1 MLVVTKPE
9 HKMADF
15 TIKDVARVCGVG
27 VSTVS
32 RAINNH
38 PDINPETKEKILRVI
53 EENHYI
59 PNNSARNL
67 KRTESNA
74 IAIMI
79 KGIDNPFFLAMFK
92 IFEQEL
98 GQHDYTFLLQ
108 RVQQEEDELEVA
120 RELTKEKRLRGI
132 IFLGGRVDRDP
143 KELRELGVPYVLST
157 FAPDKSMLTPQ
168 VNYISI
174 DDEEE
179 SYRMV
184 DYLCELGHKRI
195 AIIRPY
201 YADRGIGRT
210 RYNGY
215 IRALK
220 RHGIEIDPDLVCYM
234 KEDIEAF
241 TPANGY
247 AVTKELLQSGKEFT
261 ALFAMSDTTA
271 IGACKAI
278 LEAGR
283 RIPDDYSVV
292 GFGGIE
298 MANYYHPSL
307 TTICQ
312 PKEEM
317 ARASVKMLLDLIEER
332 HVRQNQQI
340 FPAQLLVGES
350 TKPIKDL

>member
-1 MLVVTKPE
+1 
-9 HKMADF
+9 MAEL
-15 TIKDVARVCGVG
+15 TIKDVARICGVG

-38 PDINPETKEKILRVI
+38 PDINPETKEKIMRVI

-67 KRTESNA
+67 KRTESNT

-98 GQHDYTFLLQ
+98 GQQDYTFLLQ
-108 RVQQEEDELEVA
+108 RVQQEEDELAVA
-120 RELTKEKRLRGI
+120 RELAKEKRLKGI
-132 IFLGGRVDRDP
+132 IFLGGRVDRNP
-143 KELRELGVPYVLST
+143 KELRELGIPYVLCT
-157 FAPDKSMLTPQ
+157 FAPEKSMLTPQ

-179 SYRMV
+179 SYRIV
-184 DYLCELGHKRI
+184 DYLCKLGHRKI

-201 YADRGIGRT
+201 YADRGIGRS

-215 IRALK
+215 VRALK
-220 RHGIEIDPDLVCYM
+220 KHGIEVDPGLVLYM
-234 KEDIEAF
+234 KDDIEAF

-247 AVTKELLQSGKEFT
+247 AVTRELLESGREFT
-261 ALFAMSDTTA
+261 ALFTMSDTTA
-271 IGACKAI
+271 MGACKAI
-278 LEAGR
+278 LEAGKR
-283 RIPDDYSVV
+283 VPDDYSVV
-292 GFGGIE
+292 GFDGIE

-317 ARASVKMLLDLIEER
+317 ARASIKMLLDLIEDR
-332 HVRQNQQI
+332 PVRQNQQI
-340 FPAQLLVGES
+340 FAAELLVGES
-350 TKPIKDL
+350 TKQI

>member
-1 MLVVTKPE
+1 MS
-9 HKMADF
+9 DF
-15 TIKDVARVCGVG
+15 TIKDVARICGVG

-38 PDINPETKEKILRVI
+38 PDINPETKEKIMRVI

-67 KRTESNA
+67 KRTESDT
-74 IAIMI
+74 IAIMM

-98 GQHDYTFLLQ
+98 GEQKYTFFLQ
-108 RVQQEEDELEVA
+108 RVQQEEDELAVA
-120 RELTKEKRLRGI
+120 RELIMEKRLKGI
-132 IFLGGRVDRDP
+132 IFLGGRVDREP
-143 KELRELGVPYVLST
+143 KEFRKLGIPYVLCS
-157 FAPDKSMLTPQ
+157 FAPEKSMLSPQ
-168 VNYISI
+168 VNYVTI

-179 SYRMV
+179 SYRIV
-184 DYLCELGHKRI
+184 DYLCKLGHKKI

-215 IRALK
+215 VRALK
-220 RHGIEIDPDLVCYM
+220 KHGIEVDPSLVLYM
-234 KEDIEAF
+234 RDDIEAF

-247 AVTKELLQSGKEFT
+247 AVTRELLESGKEFT
-261 ALFAMSDTTA
+261 ALFTMSDTTA
-271 IGACKAI
+271 IGACKAL
-278 LEAGR
+278 LEAGN
-283 RIPDDYSVV
+283 RIPEDYSVA
-292 GFGGIE
+292 GFDGIE
-298 MANYYHPSL
+298 MATYYHPSL

-317 ARASVKMLLDLIEER
+317 ARASVRMLLDLIEER
-332 HVRQNQQI
+332 PVKSNQQI
-340 FPAQLLVGES
+340 FSAELLIGES
-350 TKPIKDL
+350 TKKIL

>member
-1 MLVVTKPE
+1 
-9 HKMADF
+9 MAEL
-15 TIKDVARVCGVG
+15 TIKDVARICGVG

-38 PDINPETKEKILRVI
+38 PDINSETKERIMRVI
-53 EENHYI
+53 AENHYI

-67 KRTESNA
+67 KRTESNT

-98 GQHDYTFLLQ
+98 GKQDYTFFLQ
-108 RVQQEEDELEVA
+108 RVQQEDDELAVA
-120 RELTKEKRLRGI
+120 RELAKEKRLKGI
-132 IFLGGRVDRDP
+132 IFLGGRVNRNP
-143 KELRELGVPYVLST
+143 EEFSELGIPYVLCT
-157 FAPDKSMLTPQ
+157 FAPEKAMLTPQ

-184 DYLCELGHKRI
+184 DYLCELGHKKI
-195 AIIRPY
+195 AIIRPN

-215 IRALK
+215 VRALK
-220 RHGIEIDPDLVCYM
+220 KHGIEVDPGLVLYM
-234 KEDIEAF
+234 KDDIEAF

-247 AVTKELLQSGKEFT
+247 AVTRELLESGREFT
-261 ALFAMSDTTA
+261 ALFTMSDTTA

-278 LEAGR
+278 LEAGKR
-283 RIPDDYSVV
+283 VPEDYSVA
-292 GFGGIE
+292 GFDGIE
-298 MANYYHPSL
+298 MASYYHPSL

-317 ARASVKMLLDLIEER
+317 ARASIKMLLDLIEDR
-332 HVRQNQQI
+332 TVRKNQQI
-340 FPAQLLVGES
+340 FSAELQMGES
-350 TKPIKDL
+350 TRQLG

>member
-1 MLVVTKPE
+1 
-9 HKMADF
+9 MAEL
-15 TIKDVARVCGVG
+15 TIKDVARICGVG

-38 PDINPETKEKILRVI
+38 PDINPETKEKIMRVI

-67 KRTESNA
+67 KRSESNA
-74 IAIMI
+74 IAIML
-79 KGIDNPFFLAMFK
+79 KGIDNPFFMAMFK

-98 GQHDYTFLLQ
+98 GEQDYTFLWQ
-108 RVQQEEDELEVA
+108 RVQQEEDELAVA
-120 RELTKEKRLRGI
+120 RELAKEKRLKGI

-143 KELRELGVPYVLST
+143 KEYRELGIPYVLCT
-157 FAPDKSMLTPQ
+157 FAPEKSVLTPQ

-179 SYRMV
+179 SFRIV
-184 DYLCELGHKRI
+184 DYLCELGHKKI
-195 AIIRPY
+195 AIIRPIY
-201 YADRGIGRT
+201 SDRGIGRS

-215 IRALK
+215 VRALK
-220 RHGIEIDPDLVCYM
+220 KHGIEVDQGLVLYM
-234 KEDIEAF
+234 KDDIEAF

-247 AVTKELLQSGKEFT
+247 VVTRELLESGREFT
-261 ALFAMSDTTA
+261 AIFALSDTTA
-271 IGACKAI
+271 IGACKAL
-278 LEAGR
+278 LEAGK
-283 RIPDDYSVV
+283 RIPEDYSVV
-292 GFGGIE
+292 GFDGIE

-317 ARASVKMLLDLIEER
+317 ARASIKMLLDLIEDR
-332 HVRQNQQI
+332 PVKKNQQI
-340 FPAQLLVGES
+340 FEAQLQVGES
-350 TKPIKDL
+350 TREL

>member
-1 MLVVTKPE
+1 
-9 HKMADF
+9 MAEL
-15 TIKDVARVCGVG
+15 TIKDVARICGVG

-38 PDINPETKEKILRVI
+38 PDINPETKEKIMRVI

-67 KRTESNA
+67 KRTDSNT

-98 GQHDYTFLLQ
+98 GQQDYTFLLQ
-108 RVQQEEDELEVA
+108 RVQQEEDELAVA
-120 RELTKEKRLRGI
+120 RELTKEKRLKGI
-132 IFLGGRVDRDP
+132 IFLGGRVDREP
-143 KELRELGVPYVLST
+143 KELRELGIPYVLCT
-157 FAPDKSMLTPQ
+157 FAPEKSMLTPQ

-179 SYRMV
+179 SYRIV
-184 DYLCELGHKRI
+184 DYLCELGHKKI
-195 AIIRPY
+195 AIIRPLY
-201 YADRGIGRT
+201 SDRGIGRS

-215 IRALK
+215 VRALK
-220 RHGIEIDPDLVCYM
+220 KHGIEIDPGLVLYM
-234 KEDIEAF
+234 KDDIEAF

-247 AVTKELLQSGKEFT
+247 AVTRELLDSGREFT
-261 ALFAMSDTTA
+261 ALFTMSDTTA

-278 LEAGR
+278 LEAGKR
-283 RIPDDYSVV
+283 VPDDYSVA
-292 GFGGIE
+292 GFDGID

-317 ARASVKMLLDLIEER
+317 ARASIKMLLDLIEDR
-332 HVRQNQQI
+332 PVRQNQQI
-340 FPAQLLVGES
+340 FAAELLVGES
-350 TKPIKDL
+350 TKQI

>member
-1 MLVVTKPE
+1 
-9 HKMADF
+9 MAEL
-15 TIKDVARVCGVG
+15 TIKDVARICGVG

-38 PDINPETKEKILRVI
+38 PDINPETKEKIMRVI
-53 EENHYI
+53 AENHYI

-67 KRTESNA
+67 KRTESNT

-98 GQHDYTFLLQ
+98 GQQDYTFLLQ
-108 RVQQEEDELEVA
+108 RVQQEEDELAVA
-120 RELTKEKRLRGI
+120 RELTKEKRLKGI
-132 IFLGGRVDRDP
+132 IFLGGRVDREP
-143 KELRELGVPYVLST
+143 KELRELGIPYVLCT
-157 FAPDKSMLTPQ
+157 FAPEKSMLTPQ

-179 SYRMV
+179 SYRIV
-184 DYLCELGHKRI
+184 DYLCELGHKKI
-195 AIIRPY
+195 AIIRPLY
-201 YADRGIGRT
+201 SDRGIGRS

-215 IRALK
+215 VRALK
-220 RHGIEIDPDLVCYM
+220 KHGIEVDPGLVLYM
-234 KEDIEAF
+234 KDDIEAF

-247 AVTKELLQSGKEFT
+247 AVTRELLESGRDFT
-261 ALFAMSDTTA
+261 ALFTMSDTTA

-278 LEAGR
+278 LEAGKR
-283 RIPDDYSVV
+283 VPDDYSVA
-292 GFGGIE
+292 GFDGID

-317 ARASVKMLLDLIEER
+317 ARASIKMLLDLIEDR
-332 HVRQNQQI
+332 PVRQNQQI
-340 FPAQLLVGES
+340 FAAELLVGES
-350 TKPIKDL
+350 TKQI

>member
-1 MLVVTKPE
+1 
-9 HKMADF
+9 MAEL
-15 TIKDVARVCGVG
+15 TIKDVARICGVG

-38 PDINPETKEKILRVI
+38 PDINPETKEKIMRVI

-67 KRTESNA
+67 KRTESNT

-98 GQHDYTFLLQ
+98 GQQDYTFFLQ
-108 RVQQEEDELEVA
+108 RVQQGEDELAVA
-120 RELTKEKRLRGI
+120 RELAKEKRLKGI
-132 IFLGGRVDRDP
+132 IFLGGRVDREP
-143 KELRELGVPYVLST
+143 KELRELGIPYVLCT
-157 FAPDKSMLTPQ
+157 FAPEKSMLTPQ

-179 SYRMV
+179 SYRIV
-184 DYLCELGHKRI
+184 DYLCGLGHEKI
-195 AIIRPY
+195 AIIRPLY
-201 YADRGIGRT
+201 SDRGIGRS

-215 IRALK
+215 VRALK
-220 RHGIEIDPDLVCYM
+220 KHGIEVDPGLVLYM
-234 KEDIEAF
+234 KDDIEAF

-247 AVTKELLQSGKEFT
+247 AVTRELLDSGREFT

-278 LEAGR
+278 LEAGKHV
-283 RIPDDYSVV
+283 PGDYSVA
-292 GFGGIE
+292 GFDGID

-317 ARASVKMLLDLIEER
+317 ARASIKMLLDLIENR
-332 HVRQNQQI
+332 PVRRNQQI
-340 FPAQLLVGES
+340 FAAELLVGES
-350 TKPIKDL
+350 TKSI

>member
-1 MLVVTKPE
+1 MVTVTKPE
-9 HKMADF
+9 CKMADL
-15 TIKDVARVCGVG
+15 TIKDVARICGVG

-38 PDINPETKEKILRVI
+38 PDINPETKEKIMRVI

-67 KRTESNA
+67 KRTESNT

-98 GQHDYTFLLQ
+98 GQQDYTFFLQ
-108 RVQQEEDELEVA
+108 RVQQEEDELAVA
-120 RELTKEKRLRGI
+120 RELAKEKRLKGI
-132 IFLGGRVDRDP
+132 IFLGGRVDREP
-143 KELRELGVPYVLST
+143 KEFRDLGIPYVLCT
-157 FAPDKSMLTPQ
+157 FAPEKSMLTPE

-184 DYLCELGHKRI
+184 DYLCELGHKKI
-195 AIIRPY
+195 AIIRPLY
-201 YADRGIGRT
+201 SDRGIGRS

-215 IRALK
+215 VRALK
-220 RHGIEIDPDLVCYM
+220 KNGIEVDPGLVLYM
-234 KEDIEAF
+234 KDDMEAF

-247 AVTKELLQSGKEFT
+247 AVTREFLKSGREFT

-278 LEAGR
+278 LEAGKHV
-283 RIPDDYSVV
+283 PGDYSVA
-292 GFGGIE
+292 GFDGID

-317 ARASVKMLLDLIEER
+317 ARASIKMLLDLIEER
-332 HVRQNQQI
+332 PVRQNQQI
-340 FPAQLLVGES
+340 FAAELLVGES
-350 TKPIKDL
+350 TKSI

>member
-1 MLVVTKPE
+1 
-9 HKMADF
+9 MAEL
-15 TIKDVARVCGVG
+15 TIKDVARICGVG

-38 PDINPETKEKILRVI
+38 PDINPETKERIMHVI

-67 KRTESNA
+67 KRTESNT
-74 IAIMI
+74 IAIML

-98 GQHDYTFLLQ
+98 GKQDYTFLLQ
-108 RVQQEEDELEVA
+108 RVQQEEDELAVA
-120 RELTKEKRLRGI
+120 RELAKEKRLKGI
-132 IFLGGRVDRDP
+132 VFLGGRVNRDP
-143 KELRELGVPYVLST
+143 KEFNELGIPYVLCT
-157 FAPDKSMLTPQ
+157 FAPEKSMLTPQ

-179 SYRMV
+179 SYRIV
-184 DYLCELGHKRI
+184 DYLCELGHKKI
-195 AIIRPY
+195 AIIRPN

-215 IRALK
+215 VRALK
-220 RHGIEIDPDLVCYM
+220 KHGIEVDSGLVLYM
-234 KEDIEAF
+234 KDDIEAF

-247 AVTKELLQSGKEFT
+247 AVTRELLESGREFT
-261 ALFAMSDTTA
+261 ALFTMSDTTA

-278 LEAGR
+278 LEAGKR
-283 RIPDDYSVV
+283 VPEDYSVV
-292 GFGGIE
+292 GFDGIE
-298 MANYYHPSL
+298 MASYYHPSL
-307 TTICQ
+307 TTVCQ

-317 ARASVKMLLDLIEER
+317 ARASIKMLLDLIEDR
-332 HVRQNQQI
+332 PVKNNQQI
-340 FPAQLLVGES
+340 FAAELKMGES
-350 TKPIKDL
+350 TRQLK

>member
-1 MLVVTKPE
+1 MEEV
-9 HKMADF
+9 
-15 TIKDVARVCGVG
+15 TIKDVARICGVG

-38 PDINPETKEKILRVI
+38 PDINPDTKQKIMRVI

-98 GQHDYTFLLQ
+98 GKQDYTFLLQ
-108 RVQQEEDELEVA
+108 RVQQEEDELAVA
-120 RELTKEKRLRGI
+120 RELVKEKRLKGI
-132 IFLGGRVDRDP
+132 IFLGGRVDRDSM
-143 KELRELGVPYVLST
+143 ELRELGVPYVLCT
-157 FAPDKSMLTPQ
+157 FAPEKSVLTPQ

-179 SYRMV
+179 SCRIV
-184 DYLCELGHKRI
+184 DYLCELGHKKI
-195 AIIRPY
+195 AIIRPS
-201 YADRGIGRT
+201 YADRGIGRS

-215 IRALK
+215 VRALK
-220 RHGIEIDPDLVCYM
+220 KHGIEVDPGLVMYM
-234 KEDIEAF
+234 KDDIEAF

-247 AVTKELLQSGKEFT
+247 AVTRELLETEREFS
-261 ALFAMSDTTA
+261 ALFTMSDTTA
-271 IGACKAI
+271 IGACKAL
-278 LEAGR
+278 LEAGK
-283 RIPDDYSVV
+283 RIPEDYSVA
-292 GFGGIE
+292 GFDGIE
-298 MANYYHPSL
+298 MANFYHPSL

-317 ARASVKMLLDLIEER
+317 ARASIKMLLDLMEDR
-332 HVRQNQQI
+332 PVRNNQQI
-340 FPAQLLVGES
+340 FSAQLLVGES
-350 TKPIKDL
+350 TRQI

>member
-1 MLVVTKPE
+1 
-9 HKMADF
+9 MAEL
-15 TIKDVARVCGVG
+15 TIKDVARICGVG

-38 PDINPETKEKILRVI
+38 PDINPETKEKITRVI

-67 KRTESNA
+67 KRTESNT

-98 GQHDYTFLLQ
+98 GQQDYTFLLQ
-108 RVQQEEDELEVA
+108 RVQQEEDELAVA
-120 RELTKEKRLRGI
+120 RELTKEKRLKGI
-132 IFLGGRVDRDP
+132 IFLGGRVDREP
-143 KELRELGVPYVLST
+143 KELRELGIPYVLCT
-157 FAPDKSMLTPQ
+157 FAPEKSMLTPQ

-179 SYRMV
+179 SYRIV
-184 DYLCELGHKRI
+184 DYLCELGHKKI
-195 AIIRPY
+195 AIIRPLY
-201 YADRGIGRT
+201 SDRGIGRS

-215 IRALK
+215 VRALK
-220 RHGIEIDPDLVCYM
+220 KHGIEVDPGLVLYM
-234 KEDIEAF
+234 KDDIEAF

-247 AVTKELLQSGKEFT
+247 AVTRELLESGRDFT
-261 ALFAMSDTTA
+261 ALFTMSDTTA

-278 LEAGR
+278 LEAGKR
-283 RIPDDYSVV
+283 VPDDYSVA
-292 GFGGIE
+292 GFDGID

-317 ARASVKMLLDLIEER
+317 ARASIKMLLDLIEDR
-332 HVRQNQQI
+332 PVRQNQQI
-340 FPAQLLVGES
+340 FAAELLVGES
-350 TKPIKDL
+350 TKQI

>member
-1 MLVVTKPE
+1 
-9 HKMADF
+9 MAEL
-15 TIKDVARVCGVG
+15 TIKDVARICGVG

-38 PDINPETKEKILRVI
+38 PDINPETKEKIMRVI

-74 IAIMI
+74 IAIML
-79 KGIDNPFFLAMFK
+79 KGIDNPFFMAMFK

-98 GQHDYTFLLQ
+98 GEQDYTFLWQ
-108 RVQQEEDELEVA
+108 RVQQEEDELAVA
-120 RELTKEKRLRGI
+120 RELAKEKRLKGI

-143 KELRELGVPYVLST
+143 KEYRELGIPYVLCT
-157 FAPDKSMLTPQ
+157 FAPEKAVLTPQ

-179 SYRMV
+179 SFRIV
-184 DYLCELGHKRI
+184 DYLCELGHKKI
-195 AIIRPY
+195 AIIRPI
-201 YADRGIGRT
+201 YADRGIGRS

-215 IRALK
+215 VRALK
-220 RHGIEIDPDLVCYM
+220 KHGIEIDQGLVLYM
-234 KEDIEAF
+234 KDDIEGF

-247 AVTKELLQSGKEFT
+247 VVTRELLESGREFT
-261 ALFAMSDTTA
+261 ALFALSDTTA
-271 IGACKAI
+271 IGACKAL
-278 LEAGR
+278 LEAGK
-283 RIPDDYSVV
+283 RIPEDYSVV
-292 GFGGIE
+292 GFDGID
-298 MANYYHPSL
+298 MASYYHPSL

-317 ARASVKMLLDLIEER
+317 ARASIKMLLDLIEDR
-332 HVRQNQQI
+332 PVKMNQQI
-340 FPAQLLVGES
+340 FEAQLQVGES
-350 TKPIKDL
+350 TREL

>member
-1 MLVVTKPE
+1 MSE
-9 HKMADF
+9 F
-15 TIKDVARVCGVG
+15 TIKDVARICGVG

-38 PDINPETKEKILRVI
+38 PDINPETKEKIMRVI

-67 KRTESNA
+67 KRTESNT

-98 GQHDYTFLLQ
+98 GKQDYTFLLQ
-108 RVQQEEDELEVA
+108 RVQQEEDELAVA
-120 RELTKEKRLRGI
+120 RELVKEKRLKGI
-132 IFLGGRVDRDP
+132 IFLGGRVDRDSM
-143 KELRELGVPYVLST
+143 ELRELGVPYVLCT
-157 FAPDKSMLTPQ
+157 FAPEKSVLTPQ

-179 SYRMV
+179 SCRIV
-184 DYLCELGHKRI
+184 DYLCELGHKKI
-195 AIIRPY
+195 AIIRPS
-201 YADRGIGRT
+201 YADRGIGRS

-215 IRALK
+215 VRALK
-220 RHGIEIDPDLVCYM
+220 KHGIEVDPGLVMYM
-234 KEDIEAF
+234 KDDIEAF

-247 AVTKELLQSGKEFT
+247 AVTRELLETGREFS
-261 ALFAMSDTTA
+261 ALFTMSDTTA
-271 IGACKAI
+271 IGACKAL
-278 LEAGR
+278 LEAGK
-283 RIPDDYSVV
+283 RIPEDYSVA
-292 GFGGIE
+292 GFDGIE
-298 MANYYHPSL
+298 MANFYHPSL

-317 ARASVKMLLDLIEER
+317 ARASIKMLLDLMEDR
-332 HVRQNQQI
+332 PVRNNQQI
-340 FPAQLLVGES
+340 FSAQLLVGES
-350 TKPIKDL
+350 TRQI

>member
-1 MLVVTKPE
+1 
-9 HKMADF
+9 MAEF
-15 TIKDVARVCGVG
+15 TIKDVARICGVG

-38 PDINPETKEKILRVI
+38 PDINPETKEKIMRVI
-53 EENHYI
+53 AENHYI

-67 KRTESNA
+67 KRTESNT

-98 GQHDYTFLLQ
+98 GKQDYTFLLQ
-108 RVQQEEDELEVA
+108 RVQQEEDELAVA
-120 RELTKEKRLRGI
+120 RELVKEKRLKGI
-132 IFLGGRVDRDP
+132 IFLGGRVDRDST
-143 KELRELGVPYVLST
+143 ELRELGVPYVLCT
-157 FAPDKSMLTPQ
+157 FAPERSVLTPQ

-179 SYRMV
+179 SYRIV
-184 DYLCELGHKRI
+184 DYLCELGHKKI
-195 AIIRPY
+195 AIIRPS
-201 YADRGIGRT
+201 YADRGIGRS

-215 IRALK
+215 VRALK
-220 RHGIEIDPDLVCYM
+220 KHGIEIDPGLVLYM
-234 KEDIEAF
+234 KDDIEAF

-247 AVTKELLQSGKEFT
+247 AVTRELLESGREFS
-261 ALFAMSDTTA
+261 ALFALSDTTA
-271 IGACKAI
+271 IGACKAL
-278 LEAGR
+278 LEAGK

-292 GFGGIE
+292 GFDGIE
-298 MANYYHPSL
+298 MANFYHPSL

-317 ARASVKMLLDLIEER
+317 ARASIKMLLDLIEDR
-332 HVRQNQQI
+332 PVKRNQQI
-340 FPAQLLVGES
+340 FAAQLLMGES
-350 TKPIKDL
+350 TRKL

>member
-1 MLVVTKPE
+1 
-9 HKMADF
+9 MAEL
-15 TIKDVARVCGVG
+15 TIKDVARICGVG

-38 PDINPETKEKILRVI
+38 PDINPETKEKIMRVI

-67 KRTESNA
+67 KRTESNT

-98 GQHDYTFLLQ
+98 SQQDYTFFLQ
-108 RVQQEEDELEVA
+108 RVQQEEDELAVA
-120 RELTKEKRLRGI
+120 RELAKEKRLKGI
-132 IFLGGRVDRDP
+132 IFLGGRVDREP
-143 KELRELGVPYVLST
+143 KELRELGIPYVLCT
-157 FAPDKSMLTPQ
+157 FAPEKSMLTPE

-179 SYRMV
+179 SYRVV
-184 DYLCELGHKRI
+184 DYLCKLGHKKI
-195 AIIRPY
+195 AIIRPLY
-201 YADRGIGRT
+201 SDRGIGRT

-215 IRALK
+215 VRALK
-220 RHGIEIDPDLVCYM
+220 AHDIEIDPGLVLYM
-234 KEDIEAF
+234 KDDIEAF

-247 AVTKELLQSGKEFT
+247 AVTRELLESGREFT
-261 ALFAMSDTTA
+261 ALFTMSDTTA

-278 LEAGR
+278 LEAGKR
-283 RIPDDYSVV
+283 VPDDYSVA
-292 GFGGIE
+292 GFDGID

-317 ARASVKMLLDLIEER
+317 ARASIKMLLDLIEDR
-332 HVRQNQQI
+332 PVRQNQQI
-340 FPAQLLVGES
+340 FTAELLVGES
-350 TKPIKDL
+350 TKQI

>member
-1 MLVVTKPE
+1 MSE
-9 HKMADF
+9 F
-15 TIKDVARVCGVG
+15 TIKDVARICGVG

-38 PDINPETKEKILRVI
+38 PDINPETKEKIMRVI

-67 KRTESNA
+67 KRTESNT

-98 GQHDYTFLLQ
+98 GKQDYTFLLQ
-108 RVQQEEDELEVA
+108 RVQQEEDELAVA
-120 RELTKEKRLRGI
+120 RELVKEKRLKGI
-132 IFLGGRVDRDP
+132 IVLGGRVDRDSM
-143 KELRELGVPYVLST
+143 ELRELGVPYVLCT
-157 FAPDKSMLTPQ
+157 FAPEKSVLTPQ

-179 SYRMV
+179 SCRIV
-184 DYLCELGHKRI
+184 DYLCELGHKKI
-195 AIIRPY
+195 AIIRPS
-201 YADRGIGRT
+201 YADRGIGRS

-215 IRALK
+215 VRALK
-220 RHGIEIDPDLVCYM
+220 KHGIEVDPGLVMYM
-234 KEDIEAF
+234 KDDIEAF

-247 AVTKELLQSGKEFT
+247 AVTRELLETGREFS
-261 ALFAMSDTTA
+261 ALFTMSDTTA
-271 IGACKAI
+271 IGACKAL
-278 LEAGR
+278 LEAGK
-283 RIPDDYSVV
+283 RIPEDYSVA
-292 GFGGIE
+292 GFDGIE
-298 MANYYHPSL
+298 MANFYHPSL

-317 ARASVKMLLDLIEER
+317 ARASIKMLLDLMEDR
-332 HVRQNQQI
+332 PVRNNQQI
-340 FPAQLLVGES
+340 FSAQLLVGES
-350 TKPIKDL
+350 TRQI

>member
-1 MLVVTKPE
+1 
-9 HKMADF
+9 MADF
-15 TIKDVARVCGVG
+15 TIKDVARICGVG

-32 RAINNH
+32 RAINDH
-38 PDINPETKEKILRVI
+38 PDINPETKEKIMRVI

-98 GQHDYTFLLQ
+98 GKQNYTFLLQ

-120 RELTKEKRLRGI
+120 RELTKEKRLKGI
-132 IFLGGRVDRDP
+132 IFLGGRVDREP

-157 FAPDKSMLTPQ
+157 FAPERSMLTPQ

-179 SYRMV
+179 SYRIV
-184 DYLCELGHKRI
+184 DYLCALGHKKI

-201 YADRGIGRT
+201 YADRGIGCT

-215 IRALK
+215 VRALQK
-220 RHGIEIDPDLVCYM
+220 HGIGIDPDLVLYM

-241 TPANGY
+241 TPENGY
-247 AVTKELLQSGKEFT
+247 AVTKELLDSGHEFT
-261 ALFAMSDTTA
+261 ALFTMSDMTA
-271 IGACKAI
+271 FGACKAI

-283 RIPDDYSVV
+283 RIPEDYSVV
-292 GFGGIE
+292 GFDGID

-307 TTICQ
+307 TTIRQ

-317 ARASVKMLLDLIEER
+317 ARASVKMLLDLMEDR
-332 HVRQNQQI
+332 PVRQNQQI
-340 FPAQLLVGES
+340 FSAELMVGES
-350 TKPIKDL
+350 TKRI

>member
-1 MLVVTKPE
+1 
-9 HKMADF
+9 MAEL
-15 TIKDVARVCGVG
+15 TIKDVARICGVG

-38 PDINPETKEKILRVI
+38 PDINPETKEKIMRVI

-67 KRTESNA
+67 KRTESNT

-98 GQHDYTFLLQ
+98 GQQDYTFLLQ
-108 RVQQEEDELEVA
+108 RVQQEEDELAVA
-120 RELTKEKRLRGI
+120 REPTKEKRLKGI
-132 IFLGGRVDRDP
+132 IFLGGRVDREP
-143 KELRELGVPYVLST
+143 KELRELGIPYVLCT
-157 FAPDKSMLTPQ
+157 FAPEKSMLTPQ

-179 SYRMV
+179 SYRIV
-184 DYLCELGHKRI
+184 DYLCELGHKKI
-195 AIIRPY
+195 AIIRPLY
-201 YADRGIGRT
+201 SDRGIGRS

-215 IRALK
+215 VRALK
-220 RHGIEIDPDLVCYM
+220 KHGIEVDPGLVLYM
-234 KEDIEAF
+234 KDDIEAF

-247 AVTKELLQSGKEFT
+247 AVTRELLESGRDFT
-261 ALFAMSDTTA
+261 ALFTMSDTTA

-278 LEAGR
+278 LEAGKR
-283 RIPDDYSVV
+283 VPDDYSVA
-292 GFGGIE
+292 GFDGID

-317 ARASVKMLLDLIEER
+317 ARASIKMLLDLIEDR
-332 HVRQNQQI
+332 PVRQNQQI
-340 FPAQLLVGES
+340 FAAELLVGES
-350 TKPIKDL
+350 TKQI